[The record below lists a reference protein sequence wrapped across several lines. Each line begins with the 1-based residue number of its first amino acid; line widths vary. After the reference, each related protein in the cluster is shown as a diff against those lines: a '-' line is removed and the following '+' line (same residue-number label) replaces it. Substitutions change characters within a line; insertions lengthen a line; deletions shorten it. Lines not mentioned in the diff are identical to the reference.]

1 LQEGADR
8 FPIAA
13 RSDDKWKNARAA
25 EGSSGSTA
33 SYAAIA
39 LEIGWAK
46 QHVTPTTFLPATMAF
61 KSSMEVSLFAGISNR
76 VTDLQCGA
84 RSEAIM

>member
-1 LQEGADR
+1 MQQS
-8 FPIAA
+8 P
-13 RSDDKWKNARAA
+13 
-25 EGSSGSTA
+25 
-33 SYAAIA
+33 

-76 VTDLQCGA
+76 VRDLQCGCPQ
-84 RSEAIM
+84 RSHNVR